1 LVGLIEKMY
10 TSCGTDYNKNQVYFA
25 KTY

>member
-1 LVGLIEKMY
+1 VGLIEKMY